1 MPDLSEQ
8 VVVIT
13 GASGN
18 LGRAVSAR
26 LERAGAARVLLDRFQ
41 SGVRADD
48 KSGRVLAIGGLDLT
62 DRNAV
67 SAALDQAVAQFGRI
81 DGLVA
86 TAGAF
91 EGGQPVHEQDWDIWE
106 RMLAANLRTALAA
119 CQAVIPHLLER
130 GGRIVTIGGRPG
142 FAGVG
147 GLAAYSAA
155 KSAVMRLTES
165 LAQELRDKGITANC
179 LVPST
184 IDTPQ
189 NRAAMPNADFSRWV
203 PPEDIAEAV
212 LFLLSEAG
220 RSISGASIPVY
231 GRA

>member
-1 MPDLSEQ
+1 MPELSDR

-18 LGRAVSAR
+18 LGRAISAR
-26 LERAGAARVLLDRFQ
+26 LERAGATRVLLDRSQ
-41 SGVRADD
+41 AAVSADTTS
-48 KSGRVLAIGGLDLT
+48 KRVLAIGSLDLT
-62 DRNAV
+62 DRRAV
-67 SAALDQAVAQFGRI
+67 SAALELAVAQFGKI
-81 DGLVA
+81 DALVA
-86 TAGAF
+86 TVGAF
-91 EGGQPVHEQDWDIWE
+91 EGGQPAHEQEWDLWE
-106 RMLAANLRTALAA
+106 RMLAANLQTTVVA

-130 GGRIVTIGGRPG
+130 GGRIVTVGGRPG
-142 FAGVG
+142 FAGVA
-147 GLAAYSAA
+147 GLSAYSAA

-179 LVPST
+179 VVPSV

-203 PPEDIAEAV
+203 PPEDIAEAI
-212 LFLLSEAG
+212 LLLLSEAG
-220 RSISGASIPVY
+220 RSISGAMIPVY